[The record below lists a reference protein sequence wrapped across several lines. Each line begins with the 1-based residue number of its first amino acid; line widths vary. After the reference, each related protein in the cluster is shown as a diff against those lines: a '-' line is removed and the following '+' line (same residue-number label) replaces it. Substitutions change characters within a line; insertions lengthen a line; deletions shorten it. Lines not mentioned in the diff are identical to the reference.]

1 METSKPSS
9 ENNGLMAILGKAVVD
24 PVFRDRLFKEPEAVA
39 GEYKLAPTDKAALK
53 TIDRAKIEEAA
64 TEMKTRPQIA
74 ISIVIRIKF

>member
-1 METSKPSS
+1 METSKPGN

-24 PVFRDRLFKEPEAVA
+24 PVFRDRLFKQPDAVA
-39 GEYKLAPTDKAALK
+39 DEHKLAPADKAALK